1 MKTLAFVLTSALSLA
16 AAGCGSSSGGASSSA
31 QSGDAGAGRA
41 VKVMIVNMS
50 TFEGP
55 PFRSA
60 LGLDE
65 SVPVTGLTRSDA
77 NVHCNADDVC
87 EVTTGMGYANAA
99 TSMTVLLSSPAFDL
113 RHTYFIIAGIAG
125 IDAAQGT
132 LGTAAWARYAVDI
145 GLASEID
152 AREMPAGWSYGYFGA
167 GATSPQQAPTTTYGT
182 EVFQLDESFL
192 QAALALS
199 KNAKL
204 DDSSQAM
211 ATRAHYTSAPANQ
224 PPQVTQC
231 DVTSADTWI
240 AGTALQQRAR
250 DWTKLMT
257 KGAGT
262 FCTSAQEDN
271 ATLEVLTRGATAGV
285 VDMHRIALLRS
296 ASDFVAP
303 YPGQTDSACLLDSLN
318 MGGLAISAS
327 NLAHAAQPVIQAI
340 VSGWSQWASGVPK
353 KM

>member
-1 MKTLAFVLTSALSLA
+1 MRTCAFVLASALSLA
-16 AAGCGSSSGGASSSA
+16 VAGCGSSSGGASSSA
-31 QSGDAGAGRA
+31 QSGDAGVARA

-65 SVPVTGLTRSDA
+65 SVPVTGLTRGDP

-145 GLASEID
+145 GIASEID
-152 AREMPAGWSYGYFGA
+152 AREMPAGWPYGYFGT
-167 GATSPQQAPTTTYGT
+167 GATAPQQAPTTTYGT

-204 DDSSQAM
+204 DDSSQAV

-231 DVTSADTWI
+231 DVASADTWI
-240 AGTALQQRAR
+240 AGTALEQRAR

-262 FCTSAQEDN
+262 FCMSAQEDN
-271 ATLEVLTRGATAGV
+271 ATLEVLTRGAAAGA
-285 VDMHRIALLRS
+285 VDMHRVALLRS
-296 ASDFVAP
+296 ASDFAAP
-303 YPGQTDSACLLDSLN
+303 YPGQSDSACLLGSLN
-318 MGGLAISAS
+318 SGGLGISTS
-327 NLAHAAQPVIQAI
+327 NLAHAAQPVIQVI
-340 VSGWSQWASGVPK
+340 VSRWSQWASGVPK
-353 KM
+353 M